1 MNMQQRGHPDG
12 MNMQQRGGPGNMNM
26 QQRGSP
32 GDMQQRGG
40 PGIGSGAMWTTLP
53 CFLSHS
59 VLTSSSIST
68 PSIWHVQPIDAHT
81 HVCLELIFES
91 SVAWGSRKCYIIR
104 IGSP

>member
-1 MNMQQRGHPDG
+1 
-12 MNMQQRGGPGNMNM
+12 MNMQQRGGLGGMNM
-26 QQRGSP
+26 QQH
-32 GDMQQRGG
+32 GG

-81 HVCLELIFES
+81 HMCLKLMFES
-91 SVAWGSRKCYIIR
+91 SAAWGSTNSTSFASVVRGRC
-104 IGSP
+104 GLPLCLLAD